1 MELILTAVLTALAA
15 GAIAGGLGF
24 YLSNTLASKTRKASQ
39 EAAEQQIKRAQAR
52 SQEMLVEAK
61 REARRTRNS
70 AEAEL
75 KRQRTDL
82 SRLQSRLESREE
94 KVGESAA
101 GLWNPKR
108 QKSARRSIRLR
119 KNGKN
124 SESSARASLSVLS
137 RSRACRWR
145 TPGSSLWSA
154 PRRTFSSTLPAV
166 FRDAEAEV
174 TEQADERAREIIS
187 GAIQRLA
194 SDVVSES
201 TVNSIPLPNDEM
213 KGRLIGREGRNIRA
227 IEAAMGVDLII
238 DDVPESVTISCFDP
252 IRRQVA
258 RIALEQLIVDGRIH
272 PARVEDMVE
281 KARREVDETVR
292 KAGQEAVFE
301 ANIKGLHSEIVK
313 LMGRL
318 KYRTSYGENVLRHSV
333 EVSLLSGLIASEIGA
348 NVQLCKVAGF
358 LHDIGKGFTHEV
370 EGPHAE
376 IGADIVAKYG
386 VSRDIQTPIREHH
399 DREMTTVA
407 SFVVAA
413 ADAISAARPGAR
425 HDSIER
431 YIQRLEALEEVARGF
446 DGVERCFAIQAG
458 REMRVMVSPDRVDD
472 AQATVLARD
481 IVERIEET
489 LSYPGQIKVIVIRE
503 SRAVEVAR

>member
-1 MELILTAVLTALAA
+1 MEIILTAVLTALAA
-15 GAIAGGLGF
+15 GALAGGLGI
-24 YLSNTLASKTRKASQ
+24 YLNNALASKTRKASL

-70 AEAEL
+70 AETEV
-75 KRQRTDL
+75 KRQGKDL

-94 KVGESAA
+94 KLEKRAGSLESKEA
-101 GLWNPKR
+101 
-108 QKSARRSIRLR
+108 
-119 KNGKN
+119 
-124 SESSARASLSVLS
+124 EARAKIDSLEDERQELGKLRESELERLESISSLSVADARQLLME
-137 RSRACRWR
+137 RAEEDIQFD
-145 TPGSSLWSA
+145 LA
-154 PRRTFSSTLPAV
+154 RR
-166 FRDAEAEV
+166 FRDAQAEV
-174 TEQADERAREIIS
+174 TEHADERAREIIS

-258 RIALEQLIVDGRIH
+258 TIALEQLIVDGRIH

-281 KARREVDETVR
+281 RARREVDETVH
-292 KAGQEAVFE
+292 KAGQQAVFE
-301 ANIKGLHSEIVK
+301 ASIKGLHTEIVK

-431 YIQRLEALEEVARGF
+431 YIQRLKALEEVARGF